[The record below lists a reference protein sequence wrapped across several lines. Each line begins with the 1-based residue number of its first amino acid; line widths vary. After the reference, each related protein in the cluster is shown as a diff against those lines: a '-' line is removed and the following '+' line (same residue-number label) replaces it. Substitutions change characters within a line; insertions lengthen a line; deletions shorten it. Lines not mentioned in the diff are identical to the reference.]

1 MEIILPLIYLL
12 LWQFMRSQ
20 DLIDPTTKVTIGEAE
35 VTSNGTDQGG
45 KAKITL
51 KTWIKYLENWWR

>member
-12 LWQFMRSQ
+12 LWQFYEGSQ

-45 KAKITL
+45 KAKNH
-51 KTWIKYLENWWR
+51 LEKFG